1 MTSVAHRAPLD
12 TTELARRF
20 RAPLHGLEELPAGA
34 RVVIRLPHG
43 ESLAGA
49 LLTCFDLGLVAVPRH
64 PRSSDAELAD
74 TVRRVDAS
82 AVIDASRDRAQALRA
97 RILPGAPADPGGAG
111 LAFIMFTSGSTG
123 TPKGVML
130 SRRAVLGNAT
140 KTARLH
146 RFAPG
151 RPHGTCLPL
160 YHCNALVMSLI
171 GTHITHT
178 PLVLHTAFDPE
189 GYLRDLA
196 AGGARTASIVPAL
209 LTELVEAG
217 PGWPDGLDYLIT
229 AAAPLTG
236 DLARRFHRRYGPR
249 LRQGYGLTEAVNFS
263 FTMPVLTEE
272 DFLAQYLDRF
282 PPVGLPLPG
291 TEVRLASGEVWIRTP
306 DMMDGYWRD
315 QGGTAE
321 TLTPDG
327 WLRTGDLGEFRDG
340 LLVLRGR
347 AKERIDRGGEKHYP
361 LDVERMWHDAGLR
374 GRFAAVPVAESTLG
388 HEVGLVIDEPAATTL
403 DAVRTVCEQAALR
416 PAAVRWG
423 GFLATA
429 TGKPQRTA
437 MGGTL
442 AVRRISAVRYERL
455 LRYAAA
461 TARTLLATGPTE
473 DAASWDL
480 DRAPHRDPHRDPHRA
495 LRAIAPYAADE
506 PAPTGDEPAFAAF
519 DFLRAHVRENGI
531 RTPLPESEKAR
542 WRAYL
547 RSQWPLSEYAE
558 LAAEIVKSAAEPVTE
573 DGVPAAPGPVEF
585 GARWESEDGTL
596 RLLPH
601 APATPTH
608 ASSNAPTHVPTTAD
622 GTPWALDYLWR
633 RLADDHGTARAD
645 RWTWMRRP
653 RPGRPATVGFSVLRA
668 GRHDLGGVVWDSQPR
683 E

>member
-20 RAPLHGLEELPAGA
+20 RAPLRGLEELPAGA

-43 ESLAGA
+43 EPLAGA

-82 AVIDASRDRAQALRA
+82 AVIDAPRDRAQPLRS
-97 RILPGAPADPGGAG
+97 RTLPGAPADPGGAG

-189 GYLRDLA
+189 GYLRELA

-217 PGWPDGLDYLIT
+217 PAWPDGLDYLIT

-263 FTMPVLTEE
+263 FTMPVSTEE
-272 DFLAQYLDRF
+272 DFPAQYLDRF

-291 TEVRLASGEVWIRTP
+291 TEVRLACGEVWIRTP

-315 QGGTAE
+315 PGGTAQ

-374 GRFAAVPVAESTLG
+374 GRFAAVPVAETTLG
-388 HEVGLVIDEPAATTL
+388 HEVGLVTDEPPGTTL
-403 DAVRTVCEQAALR
+403 DAVRTVCEQAAVR

-442 AVRRISAVRYERL
+442 AVRRVSAARYERL

-461 TARTLLATGPTE
+461 TARTLLATGPKE
-473 DAASWDL
+473 DTSSRDL
-480 DRAPHRDPHRDPHRA
+480 DRDPHRA

-531 RTPLPESEKAR
+531 DTPLPEVEKAR

-547 RSQWPLSEYAE
+547 RSRWPLSEYTE
-558 LAAEIVKSAAEPVTE
+558 LAARIAESADESVTE
-573 DGVPAAPGPVEF
+573 GGVSAAPGPVEF
-585 GARWESEDGTL
+585 GAWWESGDGTL

-601 APATPTH
+601 APAT
-608 ASSNAPTHVPTTAD
+608 AD
-622 GTPWALDYLWR
+622 GMPWAVDYLWR
-633 RLADDHGTARAD
+633 CLADDHGTARAD
-645 RWTWMRRP
+645 RWTWVRRP

>member
-12 TTELARRF
+12 TAELAQRH
-20 RAPLHGLEELPAGA
+20 RAELLGLGALPAGA

-43 ESLAGA
+43 EPLAGA
-49 LLTCFDLGLVAVPRH
+49 LLTCFDLRLVAVPQH
-64 PRSSDAELAD
+64 PRTSDAELAA
-74 TVRRVDAS
+74 TVRRVNAS
-82 AVIDASRDRAQALRA
+82 AVIDTPADRTHPIGL
-97 RILPGAPADPGGAG
+97 RILPGAPAEPDPGAAE

-146 RFAPG
+146 RFAPD

-171 GTHITHT
+171 GAHITHT

-189 GYLRDLA
+189 RYLRDLA

-217 PGWPDGLDYLIT
+217 PAWPDGLDYLIT

-236 DLARRFHRRYGPR
+236 DLARRFHQAYGPR

-263 FTMPVLTEE
+263 FTMPAPTGE
-272 DFLAQYLDRF
+272 DFTAQYLDRF
-282 PPVGLPLPG
+282 PPVGLPLPE
-291 TEVRLASGEVWIRTP
+291 TEVRIESGEVWIRTP
-306 DMMDGYWRD
+306 DMMNGYWRD
-315 QGGTAE
+315 PAATARAFA
-321 TLTPDG
+321 PGG
-327 WLRTGDLGEFRDG
+327 WLRTGDLGELRDG
-340 LLVLRGR
+340 LLVLKGR

-361 LDVERMWHDAGLR
+361 LDVERTWHETGLR
-374 GRFAAVPVAESTLG
+374 GRFAAVPVAEAALG
-388 HEVGLVIDEPAATTL
+388 HEVGLVADGPPADTL
-403 DAVRTVCEQAALR
+403 DAVRTVCERAAVR
-416 PAAVRWG
+416 PATVRWG

-437 MGGTL
+437 MGRTL

-455 LRYAAA
+455 LRYAAV
-461 TARTLLATGPTE
+461 TARTLLGTGP
-473 DAASWDL
+473 APSRDL
-480 DRAPHRDPHRDPHRA
+480 PSEELHRA
-495 LRAIAPYAADE
+495 LRAIAPHAVYE
-506 PAPTGDEPAFAAF
+506 PVPTGEEPVFAAF
-519 DFLRAHVRENGI
+519 DFLREHMRAHGMWE
-531 RTPLPESEKAR
+531 PLPEPEKAQ

-547 RSQWPLSEYAE
+547 RSQWPLSEHAE
-558 LAAEIVKSAAEPVTE
+558 LAAEICATE
-573 DGVPAAPGPVEF
+573 GIAPAAPDMPRF
-585 GARWESEDGTL
+585 GAWWESGDGGL

-601 APATPTH
+601 APAAAATGG
-608 ASSNAPTHVPTTAD
+608 V
-622 GTPWALDYLWR
+622 PWALDYLWR
-633 RLADDHGTARAD
+633 CLADDYGTARAD
-645 RWTWMRRP
+645 RWTWARQP
-653 RPGRPATVGFSVLRA
+653 RAGHPATVGFSVLRS